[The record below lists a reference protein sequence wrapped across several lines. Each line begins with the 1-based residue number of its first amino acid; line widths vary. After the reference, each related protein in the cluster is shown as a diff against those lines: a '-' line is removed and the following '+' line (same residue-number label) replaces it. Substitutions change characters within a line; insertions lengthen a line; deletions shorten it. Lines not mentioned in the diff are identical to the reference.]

1 MSECREMIEVLV
13 HELDT
18 RFVLLD
24 RSVSYR
30 HDFIFVTVPQ
40 FEKCLANSLGGG
52 NMKSKC

>member
-1 MSECREMIEVLV
+1 MIEVLV
-13 HELDT
+13 HKLDT

-52 NMKSKC
+52 RQYEVKVLIVRK